1 MGGCH
6 ETWNELGRKWR
17 VCGKL
22 SIFSRKIRQR
32 NLQREEM
39 GLELGFD
46 GRNGLEQLPLG
57 IH

>member
-1 MGGCH
+1 MGGYH
-6 ETWNELGRKWR
+6 DTLKEEERTWRECEKF
-17 VCGKL
+17 
-22 SIFSRKIRQR
+22 SIFSRKVRQR

-46 GRNGLEQLPLG
+46 GRKGLEQLPLG